1 MKKENDTLNG
11 FLDAFSNIEEWNAD
25 NINQA
30 IKQVGKDLNVKGKS
44 LCHVDWTTGDMHGPE
59 LGKTL
64 VPLGKD
70 KTLNRLR
77 QMIK

>member
-1 MKKENDTLNG
+1 M
-11 FLDAFSNIEEWNAD
+11 
-25 NINQA
+25 
-30 IKQVGKDLNVKGKS
+30 NVKGKM
-44 LCHVDWTTGDMHGPE
+44 LFMPCRIATTGDMHGPE

-64 VPLGKD
+64 VLLGKD